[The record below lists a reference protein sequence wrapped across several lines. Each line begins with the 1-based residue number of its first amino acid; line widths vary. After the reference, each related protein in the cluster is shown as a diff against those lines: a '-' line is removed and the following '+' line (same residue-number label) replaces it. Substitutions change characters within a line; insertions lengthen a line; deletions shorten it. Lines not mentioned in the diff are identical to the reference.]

1 MPLESTEEITKG
13 ALNTPATTSQIQISK
28 ILVVDDEEYVRDF
41 LKDVLELEH
50 YDVETS
56 CDCQEAI
63 DKLESTTYN
72 LILSD
77 INLPG
82 MSGIDLLALC
92 REKYKSTEI
101 MLITGEPDLEGAV
114 KTVKQGAFDYLSKPI
129 TPEKLCERVSAALK
143 HSYTKEKI
151 SPNNLDS
158 PHNSYSVVRTLG
170 AGNMGVV
177 LLVKKDEQYYTMK
190 ILRRENYDP
199 KHHLKVQRFIRE
211 AEILSQID
219 HPNVIKIFEYGVSED
234 EEIPYIIME
243 FIPGRPLNHYMRS
256 NNFNID
262 QIVSIIKQIAE
273 ALSIVHEYGVL
284 HRDVKPGNI
293 ILTDDMTLKLTDFGI
308 ARVDNS
314 ELTITREILGSPA
327 YMSPEAF
334 ENSVRSDSR
343 SDIFSLG
350 IIAYELLTGV
360 KPFHGETIGEIM
372 NAIKFQRPIEPLKIN
387 PAMPPGLQDIL
398 AKMLAKKPDE
408 RFSNAAEIIK
418 ALNFE
423 DAKTQGK
430 EGFTR
435 KLLRT
440 LLLRKPTWD

>member
-1 MPLESTEEITKG
+1 MPFESTEEIIKSEM
-13 ALNTPATTSQIQISK
+13 NTPVASSEMPK
-28 ILVVDDEEYVRDF
+28 ILVVDDDEFVREF
-41 LKDVLELEH
+41 IKEVLELEH
-50 YDVETS
+50 YIVETAS
-56 CDCQEAI
+56 DGMTAI
-63 DKLESTTYN
+63 EMLKATTYN

-77 INLPG
+77 IKMPG
-82 MSGIDLLALC
+82 MTGNDLLQLC
-92 REKYKSTEI
+92 TNKYKSTPV
-101 MLITGEPDLEGAV
+101 MLITGKPNLEGAV
-114 KTVKQGAFDYLSKPI
+114 ETVKQGAFDYLSKPI
-129 TPEKLCERVSAALK
+129 TPEKLCERVKAALK
-143 HSYTKEKI
+143 HNYSKDNI
-151 SPNNLDS
+151 SSGELGS
-158 PHNSYSVVRTLG
+158 PHNNYTVVRTLG

-177 LLVKKDEQYYTMK
+177 LLVKKNEQYYAMK

-211 AEILSQID
+211 AEILSQIN

-234 EEIPYIIME
+234 EEIPYIVME
-243 FIPGRPLNHYMRS
+243 FIPGRPLNHHMRS
-256 NNFNID
+256 NNFTIE
-262 QIVSIIKQIAE
+262 QIIYIIRQIAD
-273 ALSIVHEYGVL
+273 ALAIVHYYGVI

-293 ILTDDMTLKLTDFGI
+293 ILCDDMTLKLTDFGI

-334 ENSVRSDSR
+334 ENSIRSDSR

-350 IIAYELLTGV
+350 VIAYELLTGV
-360 KPFHGETIGEIM
+360 KPFHGETIGEMM

-387 PAMPPGLQDIL
+387 PSIPPGLQDIM
-398 AKMLAKKPDE
+398 AKMLAKKQDE
-408 RFSNAAEIIK
+408 RFSTAEEIIK

-423 DAKTQGK
+423 DARKQGK
-430 EGFTR
+430 EGITR

>member
-1 MPLESTEEITKG
+1 MPFESTEEITKG
-13 ALNTPATTSQIQISK
+13 AINTPVSTSISPK
-28 ILVVDDEEYVRDF
+28 ILVVDDDEFVLDF
-41 LKDVLELEH
+41 LKDVLIQQN
-50 YDVETS
+50 YDVDT
-56 CDCQEAI
+56 CVNFQQAI
-63 DKLESTTYN
+63 NKLNTNTYN

-77 INLPG
+77 INLPE
-82 MSGIDLLALC
+82 MSGNDLLTLC
-92 REKYKSTEI
+92 KENYKSTEI
-101 MLITGEPDLEGAV
+101 MLITGEPDLEDAV

-129 TPEKLCERVSAALK
+129 TPERLCERVSAALK
-143 HSYTKEKI
+143 QNHKKKAVSSDEM
-151 SPNNLDS
+151 NS

-177 LLVKKDEQYYTMK
+177 LLVKKDEHYFAMK

-234 EEIPYIIME
+234 EEIPYIVME
-243 FIPGRPLNHYMRS
+243 FIPGRPLNHHMRS
-256 NNFNID
+256 NNFTIE
-262 QIVSIIKQIAE
+262 QVISIIRQIAQ
-273 ALSIVHEYGVL
+273 ALAIVHEYGVI

-308 ARVDNS
+308 ARIDSS

-327 YMSPEAF
+327 YMSPESF
-334 ENSVRSDSR
+334 ENSVRSDAR

-350 IIAYELLTGV
+350 VIAYELLTGV
-360 KPFHGETIGEIM
+360 KPFHGETIGEMM

-387 PAMPPGLQDIL
+387 ATMPPGLQDIL
-398 AKMLAKKPDE
+398 AKMLAKKPEE
-408 RFSNAAEIIK
+408 RFDSAAEIIK
-418 ALNFE
+418 ALDFE
-423 DAKTQGK
+423 DARKQGK
-430 EGFTR
+430 EGITR

>member
-1 MPLESTEEITKG
+1 MPFESTEEISKG
-13 ALNTPATTSQIQISK
+13 ALNTPAKNSAHPK
-28 ILVVDDEEYVRDF
+28 ILVVDDDEYVRIF
-41 LKDVLELEH
+41 LKEVLEQQYYEV
-50 YDVETS
+50 DTC

-63 DKLESTTYN
+63 EKLKIFSYH

-82 MSGIDLLALC
+82 MSGNDLLSLC

-101 MLITGEPDLEGAV
+101 ILITGEPDLEDAV

-129 TPEKLCERVSAALK
+129 TPERLCERVNAALK
-143 HSYTKEKI
+143 HNYNKQNMSSNEL
-151 SPNNLDS
+151 NS

-177 LLVKKDEQYYTMK
+177 LLVKKDEQYFAMK

-234 EEIPYIIME
+234 EEIPYIVME
-243 FIPGRPLNHYMRS
+243 FIPGRPLNHHMRS
-256 NNFNID
+256 NNFTLD
-262 QIVSIIKQIAE
+262 QILSIIRQIAQ
-273 ALSIVHEYGVL
+273 ALAIVHEFGVI

-293 ILTDDMTLKLTDFGI
+293 ILTDDMVLKLTDFGI
-308 ARVDNS
+308 ARIDTS

-334 ENSVRSDSR
+334 ENSVRSDAR

-350 IIAYELLTGV
+350 VIAYELLTGV
-360 KPFHGETIGEIM
+360 KPFHGETIGEMM

-387 PAMPPGLQDIL
+387 SSIPPGLQDIL
-398 AKMLAKKPDE
+398 AKMLAKKPEE
-408 RFSNAAEIIK
+408 RFSSAAEIIK
-418 ALNFE
+418 ALDFE
-423 DAKTQGK
+423 DARKQGK
-430 EGFTR
+430 EGITR

>member
-1 MPLESTEEITKG
+1 MPFESTEEISKG
-13 ALNTPATTSQIQISK
+13 VLNTPAKTSLHPK
-28 ILVVDDEEYVRDF
+28 ILVVDDDEYVRVF
-41 LKDVLELEH
+41 LKEVLEQQYYEVDTCH
-50 YDVETS
+50 
-56 CDCQEAI
+56 DCQEAI
-63 DKLESTTYN
+63 EKLKIFSYH

-82 MSGIDLLALC
+82 MSGNELLSLC

-101 MLITGEPDLEGAV
+101 ILITGEPDLEDAV

-129 TPEKLCERVSAALK
+129 TPERLCERVNAALK
-143 HSYTKEKI
+143 HNYNKQKMSSNEL
-151 SPNNLDS
+151 NS

-177 LLVKKDEQYYTMK
+177 LLVKKDEQYYAMK

-234 EEIPYIIME
+234 EEIPYIVME
-243 FIPGRPLNHYMRS
+243 FIPGRPLNHHMRS
-256 NNFNID
+256 NNFTLD
-262 QIVSIIKQIAE
+262 QILSIIRQIAQ
-273 ALSIVHEYGVL
+273 ALAIVHEFGVI

-293 ILTDDMTLKLTDFGI
+293 ILTDDMVLKLTDFGI
-308 ARVDNS
+308 ARIDTS

-334 ENSVRSDSR
+334 ENSVRSDAR

-350 IIAYELLTGV
+350 VIAYELLTGV
-360 KPFHGETIGEIM
+360 KPFHGETIGEMM

-387 PAMPPGLQDIL
+387 SSIPPGLQDIL
-398 AKMLAKKPDE
+398 AKMLAKKPEE
-408 RFSNAAEIIK
+408 RFSSAAEIIK
-418 ALNFE
+418 ALDFE
-423 DAKTQGK
+423 DARKQGK
-430 EGFTR
+430 EGITR